1 MSADAADTRA
11 IDVMRQEI
19 ETIPGVIA
27 DQVAALRAP
36 IHDLVASLGADGDLA
51 ATPPEV
57 ILTGCGDSHFAGLA
71 TRLVFERDAGVRC
84 RAPEALELTRYD
96 ARYVPLTPRP
106 PLLVAVSYSGEVG
119 RTIEAAAT
127 AERFG
132 WTAVAF
138 TGRPDGRLARASS
151 RSILMD
157 VPTLGFSPGTS
168 TYVAMLV
175 ALETLALEL
184 ARARGR
190 TDGVARIER
199 ALGAAPDLAR
209 QTLDRAAGPAEAVAE
224 LLASAPTTTFLGAG
238 PSRASAAFGAAKLFE
253 GPQRYGVV
261 QDLEEWAHEQ
271 YFVSGP
277 ATPVIVVAPSG
288 ASRDRA
294 GELLA
299 EMAFVGVPAVLVSD
313 LVDDPVAA
321 TARHVLPFADGLDE
335 AHSPILAALP
345 IALLAFH
352 LAGRLGTRSYGFPSL
367 EHERE
372 HYATIHRDTR
382 AEPA

>member
-1 MSADAADTRA
+1 MLR
-11 IDVMRQEI
+11 EI

-27 DQVAALRAP
+27 TQVEALRGP
-36 IHDLVASLGADGDLA
+36 VRELVADLAGNGDLSVA
-51 ATPPEV
+51 PPEV
-57 ILTGCGDSHFAGLA
+57 VLTGCGDSHFAGLA
-71 TRLVFERDAGVRC
+71 ARLAFERDAGVRC
-84 RAPEALELTRYD
+84 RAVEALELTRYEL
-96 ARYVPLTPRP
+96 RYVPLEPRP
-106 PLLVAVSYSGEVG
+106 PVLVAVSYSGEVG

-132 WTAVAF
+132 WTSVAF
-138 TGRPDGRLARASS
+138 TGRPEGRLAKASG

-168 TYVAMLV
+168 TYVAMIV
-175 ALETLALEL
+175 ALLTLAAEL

-190 TDGVARIER
+190 DDGARRIER
-199 ALGAAPDLAR
+199 ALGTAPELANRTLGLAAEP
-209 QTLDRAAGPAEAVAE
+209 AADVAD
-224 LLASAPTTTFLGAG
+224 LLAGGPVSTFLGSG
-238 PSRASAAFGAAKLFE
+238 PSRAAAAFGAAKLFE

-277 ATPVIVVAPSG
+277 GTPVVVVAPAG

-294 GELLA
+294 GELLE
-299 EMAFVGVPAVLVSD
+299 EMAFIGAPAALVSD
-313 LVDDPVAA
+313 VVDDPVAR
-321 TARHVLPFADGLDE
+321 TARHVLPIAAGLDE
-335 AHSPILAALP
+335 AYSPILTALP
-345 IALLAFH
+345 MALVAFH
-352 LAGRLGTRSYGFPSL
+352 LAERLGTRAYGFPSP

-372 HYATIHRDTR
+372 HYATIHRDSR